1 MPTLRQVMVRVG
13 GDGSDSV
20 PSVRLRLRSGAG
32 VRSCFERMP
41 ESLPCVF
48 IFILIREE
56 DDNNTS
62 SLSRADSKT

>member
-1 MPTLRQVMVRVG
+1 MSTPRQVMVRVG

-20 PSVRLRLRSGAG
+20 PSVRLRSGVG
-32 VRSCFERMP
+32 VRSGFERIP
-41 ESLPCVF
+41 ESFPCVF

-56 DDNNTS
+56 DDTNKS

>member
-1 MPTLRQVMVRVG
+1 MPIPRQAMVRVG

-20 PSVRLRLRSGAG
+20 PSVRLRSGVGLRSG
-32 VRSCFERMP
+32 FERIP

-56 DDNNTS
+56 DDTNKS
-62 SLSRADSKT
+62 SLSRADLKT